1 MKTNPLKKKIKQNN
15 QLMSIHN
22 FENTQ
27 NSHNY
32 SQQIQLTDS
41 LCRRIDFTVGMYYE
55 VMGEHNYF
63 DNPHFNGRFRQFVQ
77 QNHLFNCNIQTHL
90 RNGNPKSS
98 KFSEFDVD
106 NFPLHPSWATN
117 DTNRKHSAIFYVL
130 QYCSIFNRPPSPKYI
145 KMKLDY
151 EEISSDTLHHF
162 EHALLNCLELQTL
175 ETLMRKYKFF
185 VENPSDKSHE
195 FTLDFIDN
203 ILLNINSVTTNYM
216 YLHQFGNS
224 NSGKDFQLL
233 YLVFGF
239 CDHTKCRIF
248 NRHQRSMSQI
258 INNQKK
264 KRDIYLLDYVRT
276 NEAKLSNDEENSVM
290 FVFKELD
297 KLHVYFQHR
306 FDHFK
311 SKPDA
316 SLPKPQVDDVNPE
329 SRSRFSQLAFGGIR
343 FKTNNRPES
352 AELVYQYG
360 VKFKYG
366 YDDEDK
372 FDDKVAG
379 AISVRPKFKSLK
391 DELLNNFIQTVGIK
405 DFEMVQKRAAMIQA
419 TEYATEMGITMSNM
433 LTIMFYCN
441 FDALQ
446 YAFSKTYR
454 KMNEKETDT
463 ELMERHQNFYYF
475 GKYLKLAVQK
485 CGKSMKHT
493 LFHGIGVHV
502 RFPICIG
509 DIQFHGT
516 LSTSTDYVVA
526 INFSQ
531 SRGMV
536 IELRDAHGF
545 CKGLE
550 VAFFSDYVNEREV
563 LLVQSEFYLKFRS
576 IIVVP
581 TGHNYVHYISAL
593 NLIDQMVKTANMHKL
608 LHDMS
613 APTYAMANKIL
624 SHQLHKLFP
633 NDDQYSTFNGMP
645 TYVEHLANTYFVQQ
659 THLNIDYGA
668 NVLRYFFTEDVD
680 YEWIKLDLITALF
693 PNIHTVT
700 IQNTNLCSAKL
711 DYLAGYLQYNINTK
725 LKQLII
731 TNINDH
737 NGIIVASAISQFTNK
752 FKNVRF
758 KVGADENYNGCLFIE
773 RENQII
779 PRNVQQRFRN
789 YMTLKH
795 DTVYVDL
802 AYYFEHSDL
811 ISNLIAELCDWN
823 RDISNTELSLYDSIQ
838 CFINSNN
845 VETYVKNSLQRKA
858 YLQVMN
864 RMNKYQH
871 PSANKYIKQL
881 YAGIDDNLFNKTDIN
896 NELLISGFLRE
907 ICTTVIPIEIIHY
920 CLIYAFLPVEPSNN
934 DVVHEHFISCDEISL
949 CSNLRRLEIAIDA
962 YTKFM
967 NNGITDIDQ
976 INVELILNDFLHLV
990 HFHDNIADF
999 DYIYS
1004 VLKKCQF
1011 TPCCVFS
1018 RNYMDRSNDN
1028 EEQMEKYLLHFSEQP
1043 ALEINDLIELTGDL
1057 PMTDD
1062 SRQKLQ
1068 HYLVSNKS
1076 QAIDMILHNI
1086 SARNDEQMDLEK
1098 YIQTLVNKNEAS
1110 SFFSVDQSIVK
1121 ETIMF
1126 AILLLMLC
1134 SAFCPF
1140 KHYDSLWIPFACILI
1155 TYVFFGNI
1163 RNSIQNETQKK
1174 YQNQENRN
1182 NIQTANTF
1190 EYLQNKEA
1198 QSMEMSKSDNIDCE
1212 FKHNSNLIRHRH
1224 NNQSIVAFSSLSN
1237 DDINPNYPMEINSFR
1252 EKIVEEIPKIQ
1263 PNISSEQLLQT
1274 MQQDRNN
1281 NDNIVFKQ
1289 FHRMVKSIQH
1299 TRNEKKDKFV
1309 LYQQIMD
1316 KIHCFYLH
1324 CFDQGF
1330 KLTKQER
1337 IKLSNI
1343 ISEEVNDDSG

>member
-1 MKTNPLKKKIKQNN
+1 M
-15 QLMSIHN
+15 
-22 FENTQ
+22 
-27 NSHNY
+27 
-32 SQQIQLTDS
+32 
-41 LCRRIDFTVGMYYE
+41 
-55 VMGEHNYF
+55 
-63 DNPHFNGRFRQFVQ
+63 
-77 QNHLFNCNIQTHL
+77 
-90 RNGNPKSS
+90 
-98 KFSEFDVD
+98 
-106 NFPLHPSWATN
+106 
-117 DTNRKHSAIFYVL
+117 
-130 QYCSIFNRPPSPKYI
+130 
-145 KMKLDY
+145 
-151 EEISSDTLHHF
+151 
-162 EHALLNCLELQTL
+162 
-175 ETLMRKYKFF
+175 
-185 VENPSDKSHE
+185 
-195 FTLDFIDN
+195 
-203 ILLNINSVTTNYM
+203 
-216 YLHQFGNS
+216 
-224 NSGKDFQLL
+224 
-233 YLVFGF
+233 
-239 CDHTKCRIF
+239 
-248 NRHQRSMSQI
+248 
-258 INNQKK
+258 
-264 KRDIYLLDYVRT
+264 
-276 NEAKLSNDEENSVM
+276 
-290 FVFKELD
+290 
-297 KLHVYFQHR
+297 
-306 FDHFK
+306 
-311 SKPDA
+311 
-316 SLPKPQVDDVNPE
+316 
-329 SRSRFSQLAFGGIR
+329 
-343 FKTNNRPES
+343 
-352 AELVYQYG
+352 
-360 VKFKYG
+360 
-366 YDDEDK
+366 
-372 FDDKVAG
+372 
-379 AISVRPKFKSLK
+379 
-391 DELLNNFIQTVGIK
+391 
-405 DFEMVQKRAAMIQA
+405 
-419 TEYATEMGITMSNM
+419 
-433 LTIMFYCN
+433 
-441 FDALQ
+441 
-446 YAFSKTYR
+446 
-454 KMNEKETDT
+454 
-463 ELMERHQNFYYF
+463 
-475 GKYLKLAVQK
+475 AVQK
-485 CGKSMKHT
+485 CGESVTDT
-493 LFHGIGVHV
+493 LYHGISVHV
-502 RFPICIG
+502 TFPACIG

-516 LSTSTDYVVA
+516 LSTSTNYSVA
-526 INFSQ
+526 VNFAQ
-531 SRGMV
+531 SHGM
-536 IELRDAHGF
+536 IIALQDAHGF
-545 CKGLE
+545 CKGFD
-550 VAFFSDYVNEREV
+550 VALYSDFVGEEEV
-563 LLVQSEFYLKFRS
+563 LLVQSEFYLQFRT
-576 IIVVP
+576 III
-581 TGHNYVHYISAL
+581 TLKDGKDAFNYQHYVSAL
-593 NLIDQMVKTANMHKL
+593 NCIDQMVKAANLQKFN
-608 LHDMS
+608 DS
-613 APTYAMANKIL
+613 TWTDTKQMAYRIL

-633 NDDQYSTFNGMP
+633 NDDQYFRFKSMTP
-645 TYVEHLANTYFVQQ
+645 YAEHLSNTYFMQQ
-659 THLNIDYGA
+659 THLNIDCGTVQA
-668 NVLRYFFTEDVD
+668 NILNSLFTQVH
-680 YEWIKLDLITALF
+680 YEWIKLDLITVLF
-693 PNIHTVT
+693 PNIQSIT
-700 IQNTNLCSAKL
+700 IENCDLCSSKL
-711 DYLAGYLQYNINTK
+711 DYLAGYFQYDINMK

-737 NGIIVASAISQFTNK
+737 NGIIVPSAISQFTNK
-752 FKNVRF
+752 FKNVKF
-758 KVGADENYNGCLFIE
+758 KVVANEKYNGCLFIE
-773 RENQII
+773 REDQII
-779 PRNVQQRFRN
+779 PHNVQQRFRN
-789 YMTLKH
+789 YIELKY
-795 DTVYVDL
+795 DPLYADL
-802 AYYFEHSDL
+802 AYYFEHSNL
-811 ISNLIAELCDWN
+811 ISNLIVEICHWN
-823 RDISNTELSLYDSIQ
+823 RDINNTELSLHDSIQ

-845 VETYVKNSLQRKA
+845 VKKYIKTNLQRKA

-864 RMNKYQH
+864 RINKHQH
-871 PSANKYIKQL
+871 PTAKTFQCESIH
-881 YAGIDDNLFNKTDIN
+881 LFRKTN
-896 NELLISGFLRE
+896 NELLIAGFLRD
-907 ICTTVIPIEIIHY
+907 ICTIFIPIEIIYY
-920 CLIYAFLPVEPSNN
+920 CLIYAFLPIEPPNN
-934 DVVHEHFISCDEISL
+934 DVVYQHFISCDEISL

>member
-475 GKYLKLAVQK
+475 GKYLKMAVQK
-485 CGKSMKHT
+485 CGESVTDT
-493 LFHGIGVHV
+493 LYHGISVHV
-502 RFPICIG
+502 TFPACIG

-516 LSTSTDYVVA
+516 LSTSTNYSVA
-526 INFSQ
+526 VNFAQ
-531 SRGMV
+531 SHGM
-536 IELRDAHGF
+536 IIALQDAHGF
-545 CKGLE
+545 CKGFD
-550 VAFFSDYVNEREV
+550 VALYSDFVGEEEV
-563 LLVQSEFYLKFRS
+563 LLVQSEFYLQFRT
-576 IIVVP
+576 III
-581 TGHNYVHYISAL
+581 TLKDGKDAFNYQHYVSAL
-593 NLIDQMVKTANMHKL
+593 NCIDQMVKAANLQKFN
-608 LHDMS
+608 DS
-613 APTYAMANKIL
+613 TWTDTKQMAYRIL

-633 NDDQYSTFNGMP
+633 NDDQYFRFKSMTP
-645 TYVEHLANTYFVQQ
+645 YAEHLSNTYFMQQ
-659 THLNIDYGA
+659 THLNIDCGTVQA
-668 NVLRYFFTEDVD
+668 NILNSLFTQVH
-680 YEWIKLDLITALF
+680 YEWIKLDLITVLF
-693 PNIHTVT
+693 PNIQSIT
-700 IQNTNLCSAKL
+700 IENCDLCSSKL
-711 DYLAGYLQYNINTK
+711 DYLAGYFQYDINMK

-737 NGIIVASAISQFTNK
+737 NGIIVPSAISQFTNK
-752 FKNVRF
+752 FKNVKF
-758 KVGADENYNGCLFIE
+758 KVVANEKYNGCLFIE
-773 RENQII
+773 REDQII
-779 PRNVQQRFRN
+779 PHNVQQRFRN
-789 YMTLKH
+789 YIELKY
-795 DTVYVDL
+795 DPLYADL
-802 AYYFEHSDL
+802 AYYFEHSNL
-811 ISNLIAELCDWN
+811 ISNLIVEICHWN
-823 RDISNTELSLYDSIQ
+823 RDINNTELSLHDSIQ

-845 VETYVKNSLQRKA
+845 VKKYIKTNLQRKA

-864 RMNKYQH
+864 RINKHQH
-871 PSANKYIKQL
+871 PTAKTFQCESIH
-881 YAGIDDNLFNKTDIN
+881 LFRKTN
-896 NELLISGFLRE
+896 NELLIAGFLRD
-907 ICTTVIPIEIIHY
+907 ICTIFIPIEIIYY
-920 CLIYAFLPVEPSNN
+920 CLIYAFLPIEPPNN
-934 DVVHEHFISCDEISL
+934 DVVYQHFISCDEISL

-1004 VLKKCQF
+1004 ALKKCQF
-1011 TPCCVFS
+1011 SPCRIFS
-1018 RNYMDRSNDN
+1018 RNYRDRSSKD
-1028 EEQMEKYLLHFSEQP
+1028 EDQQMQYLLHFPAQP
-1043 ALEINDLIELTGDL
+1043 ALEINTLIELTDNL
-1057 PMTDD
+1057 PMCVDT
-1062 SRQKLQ
+1062 RQQLQ
-1068 HYLVSNKS
+1068 DYLASNKS
-1076 QAIDMILHNI
+1076 QAIDTMLHDI
-1086 SARNDEQMDLEK
+1086 SSRNNEQKMTLEK
-1098 YIQTLVNKNEAS
+1098 YIESFTQEHENKSN
-1110 SFFSVDQSIVK
+1110 F
-1121 ETIMF
+1121 
-1126 AILLLMLC
+1126 
-1134 SAFCPF
+1134 
-1140 KHYDSLWIPFACILI
+1140 DSENA
-1155 TYVFFGNI
+1155 TG
-1163 RNSIQNETQKK
+1163 RK
-1174 YQNQENRN
+1174 YQKRKNRN
-1182 NIQTANTF
+1182 NLVTAKTF
-1190 EYLQNKEA
+1190 KYSHNKET
-1198 QSMEMSKSDNIDCE
+1198 QSMEMSKYYD
-1212 FKHNSNLIRHRH
+1212 HNPKLIRWR
-1224 NNQSIVAFSSLSN
+1224 NNNPLI
-1237 DDINPNYPMEINSFR
+1237 DTGINRFRQFR
-1252 EKIVEEIPKIQ
+1252 EKLADINIDNVKIQ
-1263 PNISSEQLLQT
+1263 SNIASELKPFLERP
-1274 MQQDRNN
+1274 QQNRKD
-1281 NDNIVFKQ
+1281 NDDIVFKQ

>member
-1004 VLKKCQF
+1004 ALKKCQF
-1011 TPCCVFS
+1011 SPCRIFS
-1018 RNYMDRSNDN
+1018 RNYRDRSSKD
-1028 EEQMEKYLLHFSEQP
+1028 EDQQMQYLLHFPAQP
-1043 ALEINDLIELTGDL
+1043 ALEINTLIELTDNL
-1057 PMTDD
+1057 PMCVDT
-1062 SRQKLQ
+1062 RQQLQ
-1068 HYLVSNKS
+1068 DYLASNKS
-1076 QAIDMILHNI
+1076 QAIDTMLHDI
-1086 SARNDEQMDLEK
+1086 SSRNNEQKMTLEK
-1098 YIQTLVNKNEAS
+1098 YIESFTQEHENKSN
-1110 SFFSVDQSIVK
+1110 F
-1121 ETIMF
+1121 
-1126 AILLLMLC
+1126 
-1134 SAFCPF
+1134 
-1140 KHYDSLWIPFACILI
+1140 DSENA
-1155 TYVFFGNI
+1155 TG
-1163 RNSIQNETQKK
+1163 RK
-1174 YQNQENRN
+1174 YQKRKNRN
-1182 NIQTANTF
+1182 NLVTAKTF
-1190 EYLQNKEA
+1190 KYSHNKET
-1198 QSMEMSKSDNIDCE
+1198 QSMEMSKYYHHNIDYGL
-1212 FKHNSNLIRHRH
+1212 KHNPKLIRWR
-1224 NNQSIVAFSSLSN
+1224 NNNPLI
-1237 DDINPNYPMEINSFR
+1237 DTGINRFRQFR
-1252 EKIVEEIPKIQ
+1252 EKLADINIDNVKIQ
-1263 PNISSEQLLQT
+1263 SNIASELKPFLERP
-1274 MQQDRNN
+1274 QQNRKD
-1281 NDNIVFKQ
+1281 NDDIVFKQ